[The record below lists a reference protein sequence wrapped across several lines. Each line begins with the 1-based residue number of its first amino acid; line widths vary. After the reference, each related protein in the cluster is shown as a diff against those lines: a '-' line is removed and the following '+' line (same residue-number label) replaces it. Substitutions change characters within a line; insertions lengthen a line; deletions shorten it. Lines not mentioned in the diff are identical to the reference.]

1 MWFHAKASPF
11 SRIAAIIQ
19 RWDASVRGGCSEI
32 SVAISRR
39 QERWVLW
46 LGLQIPEQTGGHG
59 SKLTYDHQ
67 QNNGV
72 TTTIVITEQ
81 LIGDSPFK
89 PHYWAELPF
98 FAALA
103 LDLP

>member
-1 MWFHAKASPF
+1 MLS
-11 SRIAAIIQ
+11 
-19 RWDASVRGGCSEI
+19 
-32 SVAISRR
+32 
-39 QERWVLW
+39 
-46 LGLQIPEQTGGHG
+46 LGLQIPERTGGHG
-59 SKLTYDHQ
+59 GKLTDDHQ
-67 QNNGV
+67 QNNDV
-72 TTTIVITEQ
+72 TTTIVTTEQ